1 MDNSENEKKCNCE
14 CNCEGK
20 AEKNMSAAPADG
32 KAEGNC
38 KNESEKKQEC
48 GGAPAEQCEKEDE
61 EKECKGGHEKGH
73 CRKELQKAKEEI
85 EKLKAEA
92 EDLKRKWYSV
102 SAEYENYR
110 RRTREESA
118 RKYTEGRND
127 VVSSLFA
134 IGDNLERALS
144 ACQDEKTKEGIE
156 MVLKSYKKV
165 LESENV
171 EELDP
176 AGQLFD
182 ASVAEAI
189 MAVPPEEGEESG
201 IVKQVY
207 VKGYKRGD
215 KVLRYAQ
222 VVVTQ

>member
-1 MDNSENEKKCNCE
+1 
-14 CNCEGK
+14 
-20 AEKNMSAAPADG
+20 MSAAPADG

-110 RRTREESA
+110 RRTRRGICKEI
-118 RKYTEGRND
+118 YG
-127 VVSSLFA
+127 
-134 IGDNLERALS
+134 G
-144 ACQDEKTKEGIE
+144 TK
-156 MVLKSYKKV
+156 
-165 LESENV
+165 
-171 EELDP
+171 
-176 AGQLFD
+176 
-182 ASVAEAI
+182 
-189 MAVPPEEGEESG
+189 
-201 IVKQVY
+201 
-207 VKGYKRGD
+207 
-215 KVLRYAQ
+215 
-222 VVVTQ
+222 

>member
-1 MDNSENEKKCNCE
+1 MNVIAKEKRKKTCQPLPLKKRRKKIAKTSLKRNR
-14 CNCEGK
+14 
-20 AEKNMSAAPADG
+20 SAATHPR
-32 KAEGNC
+32 
-38 KNESEKKQEC
+38 S
-48 GGAPAEQCEKEDE
+48 QCEKEGE
-61 EKECKGGHEKGH
+61 EKEGKGGHEKSH

-165 LESENV
+165 LESE
-171 EELDP
+171 
-176 AGQLFD
+176 
-182 ASVAEAI
+182 
-189 MAVPPEEGEESG
+189 
-201 IVKQVY
+201 KC
-207 VKGYKRGD
+207 RGARSRGAT
-215 KVLRYAQ
+215 L
-222 VVVTQ
+222 